1 METMKEYGRVVAI
14 EGDDA
19 MIKFIRTSA
28 CGRCHACGMLSTQN
42 EIVVGVK
49 NSLGAK
55 VGDRVAVNILMR
67 KAVSAS
73 VIAYVFPLLMLILGA
88 LAGWLLSAVWGVFE
102 GVDVTMALFALGFA
116 VIAFPLLK
124 LASPLYKKQVTNVY
138 TMAEVKKPGEEDG
151 YQA

>member
-14 EGDDA
+14 KGGDA

-42 EIVVGVK
+42 EIVVGVQ

-55 VGDRVAVNILMR
+55 VGDQVAVNILMR
-67 KAVSAS
+67 KALGAS
-73 VIAYVFPLLMLILGA
+73 VVAYVFPLLMLILGA
-88 LAGWLLSAVWGVFE
+88 VAGWLLSAVWHVFE
-102 GVDVTMALFALGFA
+102 GVDVTMALCALGFA
-116 VIAFPLLK
+116 AIAFPLLK

-138 TMAEVKKPGEEDG
+138 TMAEVKRPVVEEG
-151 YQA
+151 PQT